1 MKTFRQFTWCLLLCY
16 PYLASAHT
24 GIEMTPS
31 FWHGFIHP
39 LSGLDHIATMLAV
52 GIWAGQ
58 LRRHYL
64 WLLPLLF
71 LVIMMLA
78 ALFGMAGWQGPFTEW
93 GIMLSGI
100 ALLLVI
106 VSAVRLPSWV
116 MFAVIASAA
125 WFHGVSHGMEMPAN
139 ADGVEYISGFA
150 SATALLHGLGVLLGY
165 RLGRIWQWRL
175 FTPF

>member
-1 MKTFRQFTWCLLLCY
+1 MKTLCKYAWCLVLFD
-16 PYLASAHT
+16 PFIANAHT

-31 FWHGFIHP
+31 FWHGFLHP
-39 LSGLDHIATMLAV
+39 LSGVDHIATMLAV

-64 WLLPLLF
+64 WLLPMLF
-71 LVIMMLA
+71 LVVMMLA
-78 ALFGMAGWQGPFTEW
+78 ALFGMVGWQGAFTEW

-100 ALLLVI
+100 ALLLAI

-116 MFAVIASAA
+116 MLVVIAGAA

-139 ADGVEYISGFA
+139 AEGVEYISGFA
-150 SATALLHGLGVLLGY
+150 VATALLHLLGVFLGY
-165 RLGRIWQWRL
+165 RLGHIWQWRM